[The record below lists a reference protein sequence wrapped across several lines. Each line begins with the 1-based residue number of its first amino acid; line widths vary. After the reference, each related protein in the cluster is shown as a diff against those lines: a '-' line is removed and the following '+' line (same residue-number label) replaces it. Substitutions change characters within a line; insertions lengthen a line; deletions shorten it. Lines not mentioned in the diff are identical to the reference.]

1 METLNKIKVWWLVA
15 TMAITLSISCRV
27 FNIDTKARKNYEH
40 DRDSLS
46 QRIARIECVKDSLS
60 VIYNSVMGER
70 DALSRQLDRKASQQI
85 IIDKRTT
92 NITRQYIMKKED
104 TSNK

>member
-1 METLNKIKVWWLVA
+1 METLNKIKLWWLVA
-15 TMAITLSISCRV
+15 IMIIVSIISSKV
-27 FNIDTKARKNYEH
+27 FNIDTRVRKNYEH
-40 DRDSLS
+40 DRDSLA
-46 QRIARIECVKDSLS
+46 QRITRIECVKDSLS
-60 VIYNSVMGER
+60 VIYNSAMGER

-92 NITRQYIMKKED
+92 NITRQYIMKKD